1 MELVN
6 SFPTRETTAPKF
18 RCSIVD
24 EHREDGYWIESF
36 KLDPDDK
43 APSLIAYVCMLVL
56 EQTQ

>member
-6 SFPTRETTAPKF
+6 SFPTPETTAPKF

-36 KLDPDDK
+36 KFDRVRMHVGLRAD
-43 APSLIAYVCMLVL
+43 SLTI
-56 EQTQ
+56 